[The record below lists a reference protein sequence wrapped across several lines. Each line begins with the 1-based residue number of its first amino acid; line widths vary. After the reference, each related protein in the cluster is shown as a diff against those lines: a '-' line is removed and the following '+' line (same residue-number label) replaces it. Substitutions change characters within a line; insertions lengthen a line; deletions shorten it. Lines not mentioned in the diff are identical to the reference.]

1 MTNTPSV
8 NNLYKNN
15 DQYNPNNN
23 SYINDDK
30 PVMSLANTQGYV
42 NTNKRYSNSNSKNSN
57 SYNYNNLNRSYISPS
72 SNDR

>member
-30 PVMSLANTQGYV
+30 PVMSLANT
-42 NTNKRYSNSNSKNSN
+42 
-57 SYNYNNLNRSYISPS
+57 
-72 SNDR
+72 